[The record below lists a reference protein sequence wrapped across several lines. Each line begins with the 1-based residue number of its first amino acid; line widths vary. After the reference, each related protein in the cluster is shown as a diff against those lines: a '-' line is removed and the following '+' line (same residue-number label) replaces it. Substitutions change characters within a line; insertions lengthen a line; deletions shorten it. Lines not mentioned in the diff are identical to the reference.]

1 LEDEVL
7 LQDTTNVGPQDMNM
21 AKPAEETVID
31 LECYTWSY
39 AVCNADSDPVLKS
52 TEGNS
57 TEDVPIIYEP
67 FLSKVTLDILRVTI
81 LSTIDVVELL
91 FQDNYKYVPTGKF
104 NQDCIEVRNMDNIF
118 LFLTV
123 YYQLLRHLNF
133 TSSYVLNFLLF

>member
-1 LEDEVL
+1 MQMKRMKTLKMHTKVNHKYL
-7 LQDTTNVGPQDMNM
+7 TMKQLSHNV
-21 AKPAEETVID
+21 A
-31 LECYTWSY
+31 Y
-39 AVCNADSDPVLKS
+39 SDPVLKS

-67 FLSKVTLDILRVTI
+67 FLSKVTLDSLRVTI

-104 NQDCIEVRNMDNIF
+104 NEDCIEVRNMDNIF